1 MKRLFITGTDTGIG
15 KTYAAC
21 ALIRHLAG
29 EGHSV
34 SAMKPVASGCESTPE
49 GLRNEDAL
57 ALMEAMNVEL
67 DYAQVNPY
75 AFKAAIAP
83 HIAADKAG
91 QAIDLLAISAIAES
105 IDSDFLVIEGVG
117 GWCVPLNE
125 DLLLVELVRVLRA
138 EVILVVGMKLG
149 CINHALLS
157 ANQIQSDGCEL
168 IGWIAN
174 GVDVNMPAYR
184 KNIIT
189 LSKMMPVPLLTEI
202 PWGGQALCFGD
213 II

>member
-34 SAMKPVASGCESTPE
+34 SAMKPVASGCEPTPE

-75 AFKAAIAP
+75 AFQAAIAP

-91 QAIDLLAISAIAES
+91 QAIDLLAISAIADS
-105 IDSDFLVIEGVG
+105 IDSDFLVIEGAG

-157 ANQIQSDGCEL
+157 ANQIQGDGCEL

-174 GVDVNMPAYR
+174 GVDANMPAYR
-184 KNIIT
+184 ENMIT

-213 II
+213 KI